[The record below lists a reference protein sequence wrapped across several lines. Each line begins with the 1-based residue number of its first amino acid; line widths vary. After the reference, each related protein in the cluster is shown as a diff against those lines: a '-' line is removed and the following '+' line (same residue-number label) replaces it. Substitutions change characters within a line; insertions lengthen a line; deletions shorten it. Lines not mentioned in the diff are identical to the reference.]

1 MLLLARAAVGS
12 AVDAARPR
20 CRRRAAAHPPTSCRM
35 SLLVISKESM
45 HSKFCRIE
53 VVTWK
58 PRALVLHGFLTDEEC
73 DHIVKARGGGG
84 R

>member
-1 MLLLARAAVGS
+1 
-12 AVDAARPR
+12 
-20 CRRRAAAHPPTSCRM
+20 M